1 VPFGP
6 CRWVEEKPQPD
17 LTQDPKPKLRQE
29 LKNRFVLLESFCYEV
44 PSSDPDAGTIFVV
57 PGEDAALRTGG
68 TFQNGRK
75 IVVPPHEGGETDLA
89 SVPWFMSWL
98 VASYGNHTRAVLLHD
113 ALYVDGG
120 VPPVSRTVA
129 DRLLLTALREPEL
142 KAGRFRHWLMWAAVS
157 VFGSMRHPLARPILF
172 CLNVFAVWGLFIT
185 AVAWTWGRSI
195 WPDALWPAA
204 TPARVALVIVL
215 VGVFLIVLGT
225 SWRAGVDLRGGWLAP
240 MALIALAILFPLSR
254 EWSGDYDFDQSTP
267 FWLLLA
273 ALGLVLVGL
282 LWGLGIDRTLSWWLW
297 PTAIIGLPIALIPL
311 GLVFLSV
318 ALVWLIDLGAS
329 LAAALRAR
337 AGRAG

>member
-1 VPFGP
+1 
-6 CRWVEEKPQPD
+6 
-17 LTQDPKPKLRQE
+17 
-29 LKNRFVLLESFCYEV
+29 
-44 PSSDPDAGTIFVV
+44 
-57 PGEDAALRTGG
+57 
-68 TFQNGRK
+68 
-75 IVVPPHEGGETDLA
+75 
-89 SVPWFMSWL
+89 
-98 VASYGNHTRAVLLHD
+98 
-113 ALYVDGG
+113 
-120 VPPVSRTVA
+120 
-129 DRLLLTALREPEL
+129 
-142 KAGRFRHWLMWAAVS
+142 
-157 VFGSMRHPLARPILF
+157 MRRPLARPILF

-204 TPARVALVIVL
+204 TSARVALVIVL

-240 MALIALAILFPLSR
+240 MALIAVAIMFPLSR

-337 AGRAG
+337 AGRGG